1 MSEKAEELYAD
12 IINLPHHELT
22 TRQRMPRI
30 NRAVS
35 FSPFAALTGYD
46 DQVKEAGRLTD
57 ERIELDDGTIS
68 TLNDKLNYAVSLSD
82 EQPEISVTYF
92 KPDSK
97 KNGGEYVTH
106 RTWEKVLL
114 CLKRD

>member
-68 TLNDKLNYAVSLSD
+68 TLNDKRWPFLLIY
-82 EQPEISVTYF
+82 ISH
-92 KPDSK
+92 K
-97 KNGGEYVTH
+97 
-106 RTWEKVLL
+106 RTSEGFAIGQIAT
-114 CLKRD
+114 KRI